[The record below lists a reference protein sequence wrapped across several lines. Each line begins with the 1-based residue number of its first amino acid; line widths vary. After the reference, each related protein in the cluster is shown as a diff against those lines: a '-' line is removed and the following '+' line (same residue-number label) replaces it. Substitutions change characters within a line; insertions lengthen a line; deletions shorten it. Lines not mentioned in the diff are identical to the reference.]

1 MIIRQGKG
9 GIKVNGNFYKIVVFS
24 FLFVLCAGCVGQI
37 SQIQRGMNILDDT
50 WKVANDNLNKTLGTR
65 EYKISKKEAFNAMV
79 ITLTELGFII
89 ENQDYETGF
98 VLAKGHAPAP
108 LTNSEGEAVKEI
120 EDPKMQALLA
130 PEIGELSANRFKLG
144 LNHFYNIINV
154 HMLERSK
161 DLQISLRSQY
171 QFKGDMPVI
180 AVSQQGPPTA
190 LEHSLKKIWNTFE
203 KTAFIQGGTF
213 K

>member
-1 MIIRQGKG
+1 M
-9 GIKVNGNFYKIVVFS
+9 NGNFYKIVVFS

-37 SQIQRGMNILDDT
+37 SQVERGMNILNDT

-98 VLAKGHAPAP
+98 ILAKGHSPAP
-108 LTNSEGEAVKEI
+108 LTNSEGQAIVDI
-120 EDPKMQALLA
+120 EEPKMRALLA
-130 PEIGELSANRFKLG
+130 PEIGELSANCFILS

-154 HMLERSK
+154 LMLERSK

-171 QFKGDMPVI
+171 QFKGDIPVI
-180 AVSQQGPPTA
+180 ASGQQGPPTA
-190 LEHSLKKIWNTFE
+190 LEHGIKKIWNTFE
-203 KTAFIQGGTF
+203 KAAFIQEGTF

>member
-1 MIIRQGKG
+1 
-9 GIKVNGNFYKIVVFS
+9 VNGNFYKIVVF
-24 FLFVLCAGCVGQI
+24 FLFVLCAGCAGQI
-37 SQIQRGMNILDDT
+37 SQLQRGANILDDT

-98 VLAKGHAPAP
+98 ILAKGHAPAP

-120 EDPKMQALLA
+120 EEPKLRALLA
-130 PEIGELSANRFKLG
+130 PEIGEFSANCFFIG
-144 LNHFYNIINV
+144 LNYYDNIVNV
-154 HMLERSK
+154 HMLERPK
-161 DLQISLRSQY
+161 DLQISLRSLYQY
-171 QFKGDMPVI
+171 KGDTTWI
-180 AVSQQGPPTA
+180 HSQHGPPTA
-190 LEHSLKKIWNTFE
+190 LEHSIKKIWNTFE
-203 KTAFIQGGTF
+203 KTAFIQEGTF

>member
-1 MIIRQGKG
+1 M
-9 GIKVNGNFYKIVVFS
+9 NGNFYKIIVFS
-24 FLFVLCAGCVGQI
+24 FLFVLCAGCEGQM
-37 SQIQRGMNILDDT
+37 SQAQRGMNILDDT

-98 VLAKGHAPAP
+98 ILAKGHAPAP

-120 EDPKMQALLA
+120 EEPKMRALLA
-130 PEIGELSANRFKLG
+130 PEIGEFSANRFIIG

-171 QFKGDMPVI
+171 QFKGDIPVT
-180 AVSQQGPPTA
+180 ASSQQGPPTA
-190 LEHSLKKIWNTFE
+190 LEHGIKKIWNTFE
-203 KTAFIQGGTF
+203 KTAFIQEGTF

>member
-1 MIIRQGKG
+1 M
-9 GIKVNGNFYKIVVFS
+9 NGNFYKIVVFS

-98 VLAKGHAPAP
+98 ILAKAECVNG
-108 LTNSEGEAVKEI
+108 N
-120 EDPKMQALLA
+120 
-130 PEIGELSANRFKLG
+130 
-144 LNHFYNIINV
+144 
-154 HMLERSK
+154 
-161 DLQISLRSQY
+161 
-171 QFKGDMPVI
+171 
-180 AVSQQGPPTA
+180 
-190 LEHSLKKIWNTFE
+190 
-203 KTAFIQGGTF
+203 
-213 K
+213 